1 MTYLIHIII
10 IFIFKDQP
18 IQQAII
24 HVLPYEMRIEILL
37 FSEL

>member
-18 IQQAII
+18 IQQAFIII

-37 FSEL
+37 F